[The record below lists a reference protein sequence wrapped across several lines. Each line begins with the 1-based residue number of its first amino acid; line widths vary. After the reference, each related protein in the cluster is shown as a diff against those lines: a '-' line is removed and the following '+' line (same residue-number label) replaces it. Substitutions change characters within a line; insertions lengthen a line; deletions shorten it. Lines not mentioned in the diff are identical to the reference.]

1 MLLRETMSVFVT
13 NYDYHPFN
21 ELLDVIFYLQRKVPI
36 SYKLGELAPDGN
48 DALNTD
54 GGTINFYFNTNVP
67 EDNEYGFKNMPYN
80 TAMKHVKAIEY
91 WLNDAN
97 ITIDSIA
104 GPEESNSYENRH
116 VVRFNIVGWP
126 EAPENEAPESGSIE
140 NETAKAIMDMLG
152 YGKEDAYTVNAKNIL
167 YKIREFLTQK
177 DVDQRVEEPSVTGNI
192 IYGGRSSERILRH
205 VKKIEQIAQWAVD
218 NGYETVTIS

>member
-1 MLLRETMSVFVT
+1 MSVFVSKY
-13 NYDYHPFN
+13 NYHPFN
-21 ELLDVIFYLQRKVPI
+21 HLLDVIYYLQRKVPI

-54 GGTINFYFNTNVP
+54 GGTINFYFNTDVSS
-67 EDNEYGFKNMPYN
+67 DNKYGFKNMPYN
-80 TAMKHVKAIEY
+80 TAMKHVEAIKY

-97 ITIDSIA
+97 IDVESVSE
-104 GPEESNSYENRH
+104 PEQSNSYENRH
-116 VVRFNIVGWP
+116 VIRFDIADWP

-152 YGKEDAYTVNAKNIL
+152 YGKEDAYTVDAKNIL
-167 YKIREFLTQK
+167 YRIREFLTQK
-177 DVDQRVEEPSVTGNI
+177 DVDKKVEQPKVTDRF

-218 NGYETVTIS
+218 NGYETITMS